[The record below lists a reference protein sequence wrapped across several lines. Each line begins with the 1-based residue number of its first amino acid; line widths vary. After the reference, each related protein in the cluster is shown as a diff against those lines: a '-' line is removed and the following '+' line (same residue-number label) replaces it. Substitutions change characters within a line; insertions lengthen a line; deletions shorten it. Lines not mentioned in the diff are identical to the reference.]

1 MKTFTAML
9 VAAVAANE
17 AAFME
22 WVQEWGK
29 SYGTRAEFEFRME
42 RFMEAEANIVANNAS
57 NSTWELG
64 HNHMSDFTDAEY
76 RRMLGYKAPVEFSM
90 ATEVD
95 EEMPE
100 ESLASS
106 INWVNKGAVTPVK
119 DQGSC
124 GSCWAFSS
132 TGGLEGA
139 HFVKSGKLVSL
150 SEQQLVDCSTSGNY
164 GCNGGW

>member
-1 MKTFTAML
+1 MKTFTAVL

-22 WVQEWGK
+22 WVNEWGK
-29 SYGTRAEFEFRME
+29 SYGTREEFEFRME
-42 RFMEAEANIVANNAS
+42 RFMEVESQIMANRFSNA
-57 NSTWELG
+57 TWELG
-64 HNHMSDFTDAEY
+64 HNMFSDYTEAEY
-76 RRMLGYKAPVEFSM
+76 KRLLGYKPALQFSM
-90 ATEVD
+90 A
-95 EEMPE
+95 EEKVLSE
-100 ESLASS
+100 ENLATG

-139 HFVKSGKLVSL
+139 HFIATGKLVSL
-150 SEQQLVDCSTSGNY
+150 SEQQLVDCSGSYGNY
-164 GCNGGW
+164 ACNGGW